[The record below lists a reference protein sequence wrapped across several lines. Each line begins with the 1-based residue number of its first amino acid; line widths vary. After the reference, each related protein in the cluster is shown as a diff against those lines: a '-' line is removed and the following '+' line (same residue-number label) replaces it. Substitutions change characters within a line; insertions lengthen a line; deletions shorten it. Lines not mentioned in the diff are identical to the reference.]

1 MKIIVAEDDPITREI
16 IAKILRNLG
25 HEVRAYETG
34 DEAWEA
40 NQADP
45 AEVLFCDWVM
55 PGGLD
60 GLELCLKIRQ
70 SESKNYTYFI
80 LATGGRT
87 GDADHDAA
95 VRAGVD
101 DFLIKPINPDE
112 VWRRLFV
119 AKRILDFTRHIR
131 RIQALLP
138 ACMYCKKMR
147 DDNAYWSDFEAYI
160 QEQPTEDSNT
170 YICPDCQ
177 RAQADAAARHR

>member
-1 MKIIVAEDDPITREI
+1 MNIIVAEDDLLTREI
-16 IAKILRNLG
+16 IVKILKNLG
-25 HEVRAYETG
+25 HEVRPFATG
-34 DEAWEA
+34 DEAWAA
-40 NQADP
+40 NEQEQ
-45 AEVLFCDWVM
+45 AEVIFSDWLM
-55 PGGLD
+55 PGMD
-60 GLELCLKIRQ
+60 GLELCHKIRH
-70 SESKNYTYFI
+70 SNSKNYVYFI

-87 GDADHDAA
+87 EDADHDAA

-101 DFLIKPINPDE
+101 DFLVKPINPDE

-138 ACMYCKKMR
+138 ACMFCKKMR
-147 DDNAYWSDFEAYI
+147 DDNAYWTDFEAYI

-177 RAQADAAARHR
+177 HAQADAAAHHR